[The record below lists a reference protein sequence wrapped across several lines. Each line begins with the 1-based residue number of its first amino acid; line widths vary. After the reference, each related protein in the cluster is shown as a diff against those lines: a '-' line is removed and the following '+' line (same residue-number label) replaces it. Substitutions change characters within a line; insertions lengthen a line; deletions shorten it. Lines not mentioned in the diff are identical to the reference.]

1 MSSPDRMF
9 RILIVEDEGLAAMAL
24 EEVLTLLG
32 HQVCGVVDNADDA
45 VAAAGRER
53 PDLALMDIRIH
64 GPRDGI
70 EAAAEIRRLHGIRSI
85 FMSAFADPATRR
97 RAEDC
102 QPFAFVRKPYVPDQ
116 LEQAL
121 DEARR
126 QIGGGRGDQ
135 EKSPS

>member
-24 EEVLTLLG
+24 EEVLILLG
-32 HQVCGVVDNADDA
+32 HQVCGVVDNAEDA
-45 VAAAGRER
+45 IATAGRER
-53 PDLALMDIRIH
+53 PDLVLMDIRIL

-70 EAAAEIRRLHGIRSI
+70 ETAADLLRLYGIRSI

-102 QPFAFVRKPYVPDQ
+102 HPFAFVRKPYFPDQ

-126 QIGGGRGDQ
+126 QIGGGHDSE